1 MLYSMG
7 SKAGVVVIVHHLV
20 ECVLSFCRSLP
31 DSVEGFLRVLGFAL
45 VKIDCKLLEVQLSA
59 DRSSLP
65 GTHLGCLVAV
75 LAADRVG
82 VRSEG

>member
-31 DSVEGFLRVLGFAL
+31 DSVEGFLRVPGFAL

-59 DRSSLP
+59 DRDLP
-65 GTHLGCLVAV
+65 FLAPILAV
-75 LAADRVG
+75 L
-82 VRSEG
+82 SPF